1 MLLVTFYFRAL
12 DQALRWRE
20 SGPIGAKCVTG
31 FMISF
36 ILTTRHI
43 RVNNLTFYYR
53 LLFRKRLRVHRSCFG
68 IMEVNKELNYEKT
81 GNEIGWVHQ
90 LEQYFKITE
99 NDGKNVNVLC
109 LQCLPKKVYLICYM
123 SKCLLYSR
131 LKCRLNN
138 KMVQL
143 RCLSQMMIFLY
154 LLQIHLSKLMKQRR
168 WICS

>member
-31 FMISF
+31 FMIAF

-43 RVNNLTFYYR
+43 RVNKLPFYYR

-68 IMEVNKELNYEKT
+68 IMEVNKELNYEET

-90 LEQYFKITE
+90 LEKYFKITE
-99 NDGKNVNVLC
+99 NDGKNVKVLC
-109 LQCLPKKVYLICYM
+109 LQCLPKKVYLST
-123 SKCLLYSR
+123 SKISPANLLKHVEVSFISF
-131 LKCRLNN
+131 
-138 KMVQL
+138 M
-143 RCLSQMMIFLY
+143 FL
-154 LLQIHLSKLMKQRR
+154 LLENSV
-168 WICS
+168 

>member
-31 FMISF
+31 FMIAF

-43 RVNNLTFYYR
+43 RVNKLPFYYR

-68 IMEVNKELNYEKT
+68 IMEVNKELKYEET

-90 LEQYFKITE
+90 LEKYFKITE
-99 NDGKNVNVLC
+99 NDGKNVKVLC
-109 LQCLPKKVYLICYM
+109 LQCLPKKVYLST
-123 SKCLLYSR
+123 SKISPANLLKHVEVSFISF
-131 LKCRLNN
+131 
-138 KMVQL
+138 M
-143 RCLSQMMIFLY
+143 FL
-154 LLQIHLSKLMKQRR
+154 LLENSV
-168 WICS
+168 